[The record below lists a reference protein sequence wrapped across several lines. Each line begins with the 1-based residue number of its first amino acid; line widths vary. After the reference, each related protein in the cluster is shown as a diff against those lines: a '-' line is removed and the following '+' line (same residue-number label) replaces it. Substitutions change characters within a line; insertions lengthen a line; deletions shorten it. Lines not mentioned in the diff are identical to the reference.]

1 VVGLGNP
8 GPRYAA
14 TRHNIGFRILERL
27 GEEQG
32 IPLLGRRFFGLYGSG
47 RLGDLTLGLLAPQTF
62 MNRSG
67 QAVAAA
73 LAALSE
79 LSPATDLLVIY
90 DDLDL
95 PLGRIRLRLAG
106 GAGGHRGMTDI
117 IDTLATRDFA
127 RLRFGIGRPPP
138 GGDVID
144 YVLTPFSA
152 EEEVGLGDRIV
163 AAVRAIEV
171 ALVEGPEAA
180 MDRFNRDPDSA
191 S

>member
-14 TRHNIGFRILERL
+14 TRHNIGFRILERF

-32 IPLLGRRFFGLYGSG
+32 ISLLGRRFFGLYGSG
-47 RLGDLTLGLLAPQTF
+47 RMGDLAVALLAPQTF

-73 LAALSE
+73 LRALPE

-95 PLGRIRLRLAG
+95 SPGRIRLRLAG
-106 GAGGHRGMTDI
+106 GAGGHRGMADI
-117 IDTLATRDFA
+117 IDALATRDFA

-138 GGDVID
+138 GWDAIE

-152 EEEVGLGDRIV
+152 EEEEGLRHRIAAAAQAVG
-163 AAVRAIEV
+163 V
-171 ALVEGPEAA
+171 ALIEGPEVA
-180 MDRFNRDPDSA
+180 MDRFNREPDSPG
-191 S
+191 